1 MDSSFL
7 LDRPDLDDPRVIA
20 LAKARQQ
27 ISHEGVL
34 NPTWDE
40 LTPDEQEGALPYARS
55 YLYAAIRAGLIPSDI
70 PPSDDHMAVRV
81 DEEGFLYCDYPT
93 TPAGDEVARLFWDE
107 ESATSRRALET
118 EHGATFTHIGWCK

>member
-7 LDRPDLDDPRVIA
+7 RDRPDLDDPRVRA

-27 ISHEGVL
+27 ISHEGVH

-40 LTPDEQEGALPYARS
+40 LTPAEQEGALPDARN
-55 YLYAAIRAGLIPSDI
+55 YLHAAIRAGLIPSDT
-70 PPSDDHMAVRV
+70 PPSNDHMAVWA
-81 DEEGFLYCDYPT
+81 DEGGFLYCDYPT
-93 TPAGDEVARLFWDE
+93 TPAGDEIARLFWDE

-118 EHGATFTHIGWCK
+118 EHSVTFTRIGWCK